1 MVVQVVY
8 LFLPQVFISSLW
20 YFPLILCYW
29 VKKSYEPLGLKVAQ
43 VYLGFHL
50 WCEKTGNL
58 TSLPPHWIGYF
69 PITAGPSPSLPP
81 LGICQ
86 VSLVPIY
93 SLGYR
98 EILIVTQPTILA
110 PGSLNWE
117 PSILATMSLYLS
129 PWRLYMIQITW
140 NLHTIIVFQWTVS
153 RNKYLPN
160 MDIRA
165 VLWMLCKWQWCREM
179 LPLCLLCGNGR
190 NVWLFYPK

>member
-1 MVVQVVY
+1 MAVQVVY

-50 WCEKTGNL
+50 WREKTGNL
-58 TSLPPHWIGYF
+58 TSLPPHWIGCF

-117 PSILATMSLYLS
+117 PISHHVTISLTMKIVHDSNYLKFTYNHYFSMNS
-129 PWRLYMIQITW
+129 P
-140 NLHTIIVFQWTVS
+140 
-153 RNKYLPN
+153 K
-160 MDIRA
+160 
-165 VLWMLCKWQWCREM
+165 E
-179 LPLCLLCGNGR
+179 
-190 NVWLFYPK
+190 